1 MSEEYTKGQIK
12 AKEDEI
18 NRIEE
23 DTSNKITSAEKEIEE
38 EFDSNIEEEQSKL
51 DGEEQLRDKAIQNAE
66 EWTQKKKEKIAS
78 AKVLSKGLALL
89 KSEKEK
95 TLIAKVKEINT
106 NKKNQIKEVQGEI
119 KALKKE
125 LAESEKEKA
134 KAAQQ

>member
-12 AKEDEI
+12 AKEDEV

-51 DGEEQLRDKAIQNAE
+51 DGEEQLRDNAIQNAE

>member
-51 DGEEQLRDKAIQNAE
+51 DGEEQLRDNAIQNAE

>member
-12 AKEDEI
+12 AKEDEV